1 MEPMQGCRMIGA
13 VRAFIG
19 IEDGYIVLHSPPGCH
34 SGVMMLEVLQD
45 NSDWR
50 IAVSGMHQRDLI
62 YGAEDKCLL
71 AIKKVYENFKPSF
84 IVSMDC
90 CSSGILG
97 EDLESVVENA
107 KKEINTE
114 VIYFSGAGYHS
125 LAYYGYEEAL
135 EGLIKFME
143 QKEIIKNSINLIGI
157 KIDDFK
163 VKEDIEEIKRIC
175 NNAGIGINAILTYDT
190 FENIKNAP
198 NAELNVV
205 FGDGIKLAEE
215 MKKKFGIPY
224 VIVDYPY
231 GLNGTLEFLNAMD
244 EFFDVNFDFVEK
256 EKEKINKIVEKVQ
269 FYLKGF
275 YGMSCA
281 VVGDYKAIGF
291 AKFLSDE
298 IGFDI
303 DTLGIS
309 KFYNM
314 ENKLKEIKD
323 FVENVVIDDRKELE
337 DKIMKNDIEVLFGST
352 YEKKIAQEKGI
363 PLIRFSYPV
372 VDEVSLINSPLAG
385 FNGIPTIIERMINEI
400 IKA

>member
-19 IEDGYIVLHSPPGCH
+19 IKDCYVVLHSPPGCH
-34 SGVMMLEVLQD
+34 SGMMMLEVVQD

-50 IAVSGMHQRDLI
+50 IAVSGMHQRDLV
-62 YGAEDKCLL
+62 YGAEHKCLL
-71 AIKKVYENFKPSF
+71 AIKKVYEKFKPSF
-84 IVSMDC
+84 IVAMDC

-97 EDLESVVENA
+97 EDLESVVEQA
-107 KKEINTE
+107 KKEIDAE
-114 VIYFSGAGYHS
+114 IIYFSGAGYHS

-135 EGLIKFME
+135 EELTKFME
-143 QKEIIKNSINLIGI
+143 QKETIKNSINLIGI
-157 KIDDFK
+157 KKDDFK
-163 VKEDIEEIKRIC
+163 AKEDVEEIKRIC
-175 NNAGIGINAILTYDT
+175 NNAGVKINAILTYDS
-190 FENIKNAP
+190 FKNIKNAP

-205 FGDGIKLAEE
+205 FGDGVKLAEE
-215 MKKKFGIPY
+215 MKKTFGIPY
-224 VIVDYPY
+224 VVVDYPY

-244 EFFDVNFDFVEK
+244 DFLDVNFEFVRK

-298 IGFDI
+298 IGFDLDI
-303 DTLGIS
+303 LGIS

-314 ENKLKEIKD
+314 ENKLRDAKD
-323 FVENVVIDDRKELE
+323 FVENVVIEDRKKLE
-337 DKIMKNDIEVLFGST
+337 DKIMENEIEMLFGST
-352 YEKKIAQEKGI
+352 YEKKIAQDKGI

-372 VDEVSLINSPLAG
+372 VDELSLTNTPLAG

-400 IKA
+400 TKA